1 MKMNSYSC
9 CSSAPTNS
17 HYISKLSSV
26 LQLVSEVN
34 KLQILC
40 ILKKKKH
47 CVCELL
53 NHMQIS
59 QSLLSH
65 HLKSLKDIGIVEYEK
80 RGLRVY
86 YSLTNEGKYITR
98 LLFSMYKKEE
108 QI

>member
-9 CSSAPTNS
+9 CSPISTNS
-17 HYISKLSSV
+17 RYISKLSSV

-40 ILKKKKH
+40 ILNKKQH

-53 NHMQIS
+53 NHIQIS

-65 HLKSLKDIGIVEYEK
+65 HLKSLKDIGIVDYEK

-86 YSLTNEGKYITR
+86 YSLTDEGKHITN
-98 LLFSMYKKEE
+98 LVFNIYKKEE
-108 QI
+108 SV